1 MSTQLVTQSFQSNFD
16 TNDIVKSFCTD
27 KYTSQHLKEKKQM
40 VINYKAIRRV
50 KRNISSHQP
59 FIFQKEDSSIP
70 SLSNLKQANLR
81 LNAHH
86 WYKYFD
92 DTQLFIMMTG
102 TRKNEWKEQIEALN
116 VPEFN
121 TENLRSVTSD
131 ILNSSQ
137 QYFAER
143 IVYVMSHL
151 SKNHITNSQF
161 GFGEK
166 IIIEDIHDGWSQK
179 NKSPIFKSE
188 KVEALDELR
197 KIIAFLKYKDI
208 KLMDKNESMSS
219 YLALDVMLKRLV
231 KYRTAD
237 NWIDD
242 NTIHVKMFLKGTMH
256 ICIEPEMAAKMN
268 SYVALLYPNQI
279 PSCIKRKAYFK
290 PATEKALFKGDI
302 IPKEVLKVIRDVT
315 TNHLI
320 PILTRTHH
328 RFDLNNLTNFDSEFE
343 LEKEYFTENNTVY
356 LSVSDENTLTKLG
369 YLNIFLNIMKYIGA
383 KHFKYSNTRID
394 KEFHI
399 FVLKHRNFNDIID
412 EICFN
417 GALDDQKSYQQYYT
431 KQKLSDYAYHLLSED
446 YSEEEIKQLRH
457 LEPSCGTGNL
467 ISYLPKENTTGVEIS
482 KINSAICL
490 ALGYKVLNK
499 DFIKYASKTTDKYD
513 SVFMNPPFTEN
524 QAYNHIMAAYTL
536 LDENGQLVAILPC
549 SLKGKFNRLVEEDCI
564 IFESENFESQFEDT
578 NVTVF
583 VLKIRKA

>member
-1 MSTQLVTQSFQSNFD
+1 
-16 TNDIVKSFCTD
+16 
-27 KYTSQHLKEKKQM
+27 
-40 VINYKAIRRV
+40 
-50 KRNISSHQP
+50 
-59 FIFQKEDSSIP
+59 
-70 SLSNLKQANLR
+70 
-81 LNAHH
+81 
-86 WYKYFD
+86 
-92 DTQLFIMMTG
+92 
-102 TRKNEWKEQIEALN
+102 
-116 VPEFN
+116 
-121 TENLRSVTSD
+121 
-131 ILNSSQ
+131 
-137 QYFAER
+137 
-143 IVYVMSHL
+143 
-151 SKNHITNSQF
+151 
-161 GFGEK
+161 
-166 IIIEDIHDGWSQK
+166 
-179 NKSPIFKSE
+179 
-188 KVEALDELR
+188 
-197 KIIAFLKYKDI
+197 
-208 KLMDKNESMSS
+208 
-219 YLALDVMLKRLV
+219 LV

-417 GALDDQKSYQQYYT
+417 GALDDQKSYQQYY
-431 KQKLSDYAYHLLSED
+431 
-446 YSEEEIKQLRH
+446 
-457 LEPSCGTGNL
+457 
-467 ISYLPKENTTGVEIS
+467 
-482 KINSAICL
+482 
-490 ALGYKVLNK
+490 
-499 DFIKYASKTTDKYD
+499 
-513 SVFMNPPFTEN
+513 
-524 QAYNHIMAAYTL
+524 
-536 LDENGQLVAILPC
+536 
-549 SLKGKFNRLVEEDCI
+549 
-564 IFESENFESQFEDT
+564 
-578 NVTVF
+578 
-583 VLKIRKA
+583 